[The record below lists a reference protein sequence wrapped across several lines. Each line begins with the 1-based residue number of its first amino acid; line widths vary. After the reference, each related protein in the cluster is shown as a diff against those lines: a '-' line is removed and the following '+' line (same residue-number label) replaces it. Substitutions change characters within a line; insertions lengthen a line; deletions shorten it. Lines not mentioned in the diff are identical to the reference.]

1 MSTGQA
7 RVPAFRVPTW
17 RELVA
22 TPQGLLRALR
32 VWPPY
37 RFAGIRVLEI
47 APDYSRAVV
56 SLRLTPMNRNYVG
69 TQFGGSLFSM
79 ADPFWMLLVM
89 NQLGRDYVVWDQR
102 AEIEFVRPG
111 RGEVRTE
118 FVVDPVVLDRLRDAA
133 AGGDKVLEWFENDIV
148 DMSGVVVA
156 RVRRQLYVRRKRE
169 TA

>member
-1 MSTGQA
+1 MPGSSLPTLRLPSVQA
-7 RVPAFRVPTW
+7 VLAR
-17 RELVA
+17 
-22 TPQGLLRALR
+22 PQSRRRMMNL
-32 VWPPY
+32 WTPY
-37 RFAGIRVLEI
+37 RFDGIRLLAI
-47 APDYSRAVV
+47 ARDYSRAVV

>member
-1 MSTGQA
+1 MPGSSLPT
-7 RVPAFRVPTW
+7 FRLPTW
-17 RELVA
+17 QEVLAR
-22 TPQGLLRALR
+22 PQSLRRMMNL
-32 VWPPY
+32 WPPY

-56 SLRLTPMNRNYVG
+56 SLRLTAMNRNYVG